1 MTVMFGDLF
10 WGHGSNLLL
19 LLAPLAPLITLLAMA
34 RPSSRQKL
42 VTIAPWSALP
52 ALLLGLMLPVGAQ
65 LDLPGTWWQAGL
77 ILDDVGR
84 FFLVVTAL
92 LWLLSGIFATA
103 WFGGEHA
110 DRRRDHLFMAF
121 FLAAMAG
128 HFGLILAQDIPT
140 FYLCFAL
147 MGFSSYGLIVHDQT
161 WSSRRAGR
169 LYLFMLMVGE
179 LGLFGGVALAATQST
194 AMLLP
199 GLGGA
204 WVPGFAAVLLF
215 ALGLGIKA
223 GMLGGHGWLP
233 LAHPAAPIPASAV
246 LSGVMIKAGLFG
258 WLRLTP
264 LETGWTAAWSEA
276 FFGVMMLLGATAAVY
291 AAVVGLWQKTPKT
304 ILAYS
309 SVSQMGWLTLL
320 LGAYLAYP
328 TYPTYPTYPA
338 HPVYPAYLG
347 NSDLGQAALMLFILH
362 HALAKGALFL
372 GVGILQ
378 RSAGAFRRLAWW
390 LLLLPAAALA
400 GFPATS
406 GMLAKHALEAVVGPL
421 AGHMPLTSLFF
432 LATLGT
438 TLLMGRFLLTVR
450 SSGPDS
456 KAKRAMVP
464 GLWLPWLLL
473 LGLST
478 TLPWL
483 WLIGQTPDEAAA
495 WAGAVWSLETLR
507 KGGGPL
513 LLGGVIVIMA
523 LSRPWP
529 WATTFGTA
537 LLKELRIQRHQ
548 RERGLRRWWRRQES
562 AALHFEHRLQQW
574 PTAGRALIL
583 LAVLLGGS
591 LLLAF

>member
-1 MTVMFGDLF
+1 MLDLF
-10 WGHGSNLLL
+10 WGHGLNLLL
-19 LLAPLAPLITLLAMA
+19 PLAPLAPLFMLLALA
-34 RPSSRQKL
+34 RPCSRQKL

-52 ALLLGLMLPVGAQ
+52 ALLLGLLLPTGIQ

-77 ILDDVGR
+77 ILDEVGR
-84 FFLVVTAL
+84 FFLVLNAL

-103 WFGGEHA
+103 WFRGEHA
-110 DRRRDHLFMAF
+110 GSRREHLFMAF
-121 FLAAMAG
+121 FLATMAG
-128 HFGLILAQDIPT
+128 HFGLTLAQDIPT

-199 GLGGA
+199 GLDGS
-204 WVPGFAAVLLF
+204 WVPGFAAVMLF

-223 GMLGGHGWLP
+223 GMLGGHAWLP
-233 LAHPAAPIPASAV
+233 LAHPAAPVPASAV

-264 LETGWTAAWSEA
+264 LETGWTEAWSEA
-276 FFGVMMLLGATAAVY
+276 FFGAMMLLGAVAAVY

-328 TYPTYPTYPA
+328 
-338 HPVYPAYLG
+338 AYLG
-347 NSDLGQAALMLFILH
+347 SSSDLGQTALMLFILH

-406 GMLAKHALEAVVGPL
+406 GILAKHALDAVVGPL
-421 AGHMPLTSLFF
+421 AGNMPLVPLLF

-438 TLLMGRFLLTVR
+438 TLLMGRFLLTVGAPR
-450 SSGPDS
+450 PD
-456 KAKRAMVP
+456 AQVKRAMDP
-464 GLWLPWLLL
+464 GLWLPWLFL
-473 LGLST
+473 LGLSA

-483 WLIGQTPDEAAA
+483 WLLVGGFGEAAD
-495 WAGAVWSLETLR
+495 WIGAVWSFDALR
-507 KGGGPL
+507 KASGPL
-513 LLGGVIVIMA
+513 LLGGFVVIMA
-523 LSRPWP
+523 ICRPWP
-529 WATTFGTA
+529 KVRTFGA
-537 LLKELRIQRHQ
+537 AFLKERRIRRHQ
-548 RERGLRRWWRRQES
+548 RERGLRRWWHRRES
-562 AALHFEHRLQQW
+562 AAMHFEHRLQQW
-574 PTAGRALIL
+574 PAAGRALIL
-583 LAVLLGGS
+583 LAVLLGAS
-591 LLLAF
+591 VLLAF